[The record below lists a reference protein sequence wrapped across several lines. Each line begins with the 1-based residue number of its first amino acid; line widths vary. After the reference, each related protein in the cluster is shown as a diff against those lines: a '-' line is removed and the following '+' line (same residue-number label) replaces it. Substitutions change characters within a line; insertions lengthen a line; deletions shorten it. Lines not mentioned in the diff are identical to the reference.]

1 MAGAAAAN
9 AGTNASGDDR
19 RWGLALRNQLN
30 VFPAVFFRE
39 SESRQGRSFALGY
52 LASGIEP
59 LLVALVL
66 AILFSVLSRNAPYG
80 RSLMLFLA
88 TGVFPIYLFIH
99 TSLRMRQSVGLGK
112 RRVRYPLERPLDH
125 VFVNAVLHLMTSSA
139 MAVLFFGGLYLL
151 GVPEALPEKP
161 LVAFEALLTVFLLG
175 LGMGLT
181 NSVIVRILPIWDVF
195 WPVVVRLALHFS
207 GLFYVVAFLPPN
219 VRGYFAYNP
228 LLHGTNW
235 FRHAFYPFYPDLV
248 SNENYVL
255 MWAFS
260 LFTFGLLLEA
270 GTRNFLE
277 AKE

>member
-1 MAGAAAAN
+1 MMSTAGFWSSA
-9 AGTNASGDDR
+9 GDDR
-19 RWGLALRNQLN
+19 RWGVALRNQLN
-30 VFPAVFFRE
+30 VLPAVFFRE

-59 LLVALVL
+59 LMVALVL

-80 RSLMLFLA
+80 RSLMLFLG

-112 RRVRYPLERPLDH
+112 HRVRYPLERPLDH
-125 VFVNAVLHLMTSSA
+125 VLVNSVLHLMTSLVTA
-139 MAVLFFGGLYLL
+139 ILFFAGLYWL
-151 GVPEALPEKP
+151 GVPEAIPERP
-161 LVAFEALLTVFLLG
+161 IIALEAVLTIFMLG

-181 NSVIVRILPIWDVF
+181 NSVVVRIFPVWDVI

-219 VRGYFAYNP
+219 VRGWFAFNP

-248 SNENYVL
+248 TDEYYVL
-255 MWAFS
+255 MWAFG
-260 LFTFGLLLEA
+260 LLTFGLLLEA
-270 GTRNFLE
+270 GTRKFLE
-277 AKE
+277 ARE